1 MVGPKSPWNIAR
13 CNRLLRPLSS
23 KIALLRKATLSEPRH
38 DDYNAGIAPPS
49 SYQALTPIAKV
60 ENASEISPTPWKR
73 IKRTYS
79 SRTNGQCSRH
89 TVDHDK
95 DRALKGERN
104 AVIQLPS
111 HLTTGRV
118 FDHDK
123 GSTVED
129 GQRDLSA
136 QRAASRADRSTQKNA
151 ETFHGP
157 QILSCAISTGLSNP
171 RLIEGICKA
180 LEALLRATTSEKTRD
195 KGGSRS
201 LFSVCLRQIPN
212 YITEEQR
219 LTNDENPENDID
231 VASEVYT
238 DLEAFGSASDGGWE
252 SLREVVRA
260 HGLSL
265 VREAIQEGLIE
276 FSLSHHILSLCL
288 GLAAYDEAECV
299 IESMI
304 ARVKSRP
311 LPSKRNTGL
320 CAGLSHTVNK
330 WATSHPSHAAL
341 LTNEASRIVGA
352 LTYYVAQSGRHG
364 FMYRQLAAM
373 LDNSILPIHWT
384 SSKAMIEC
392 WNGVIRSITQQDDH
406 AQSAVLL
413 LQTAVS
419 KSYKRGVSK
428 AKANPHV
435 HDLRLRARDPT
446 NLRPSL
452 RSYKS
457 GQTVEMIVEGRLTRS
472 GEAGA
477 QPDDKEKTLQATF
490 SNILTVLSTI
500 NILRS
505 PKWGLD
511 SDRPD
516 LLSLALMR
524 DMALEIRQA
533 LEIASITSYTTNCTW
548 SVPAEQ
554 LHLPLLSAGLVSVVS
569 RSAGTEVSP
578 SEVLELAALASLPFS
593 KELVCNAGSFLCE
606 VARCCDEA
614 QSGDGFRFAQAIV
627 QDLISIA
634 ISNSCDKSTRKF
646 CSGIAHAAAF
656 AFSEDTGQPKHLDW
670 ALDVEG
676 TITRTTDDSPKVVI
690 DETPPRAVIRN
701 KSGYKW
707 EDGICEWI
715 AKTPALALQRPT
727 TIEDGDRNS
736 TDGEARK
743 FTLVQEWPLRSGSSP
758 CNTDRRLPRPKR
770 RSGGRGAFCDVRA
783 IENVKGSCR
792 NSISSEELLFIRIS
806 PRPQKIPRPQSLWK
820 ADTTNDVDELS
831 TPDSPRENPIAL
843 REIQNAPSGITR
855 KGFARK
861 HKDTVIGSYEL
872 DMPPTKRR
880 CLDKQTFPEDTDD
893 ELGLP

>member
-1 MVGPKSPWNIAR
+1 M
-13 CNRLLRPLSS
+13 
-23 KIALLRKATLSEPRH
+23 
-38 DDYNAGIAPPS
+38 
-49 SYQALTPIAKV
+49 
-60 ENASEISPTPWKR
+60 
-73 IKRTYS
+73 
-79 SRTNGQCSRH
+79 
-89 TVDHDK
+89 DHDK
-95 DRALKGERN
+95 DQALKEERN

-118 FDHDK
+118 VDHDK
-123 GSTVED
+123 ALTIED

-136 QRAASRADRSTQKNA
+136 QRGASRADRSTQKNA

-157 QILSCAISTGLSNP
+157 RILSCAISTGLSIP

-180 LEALLRATTSEKTRD
+180 LEALLRVTTSEKTREN
-195 KGGSRS
+195 GERRS

-212 YITEEQR
+212 YIAEEQR
-219 LTNDENPENDID
+219 LTDDEDPENEID

-238 DLEAFGSASDGGWE
+238 ELEAFGSASDGGWE

-311 LPSKRNTGL
+311 LQSKRNTGL
-320 CAGLSHTVNK
+320 CAGLSHTGNK

-341 LTNEASRIVGA
+341 LTNEASRVVGA

-373 LDNSILPIHWT
+373 LENSILPIHWT

-406 AQSAVLL
+406 AQSAALL

-446 NLRPSL
+446 SLRPSL

-472 GEAGA
+472 REAGA
-477 QPDDKEKTLQATF
+477 QPDDKQKALQATF
-490 SNILTVLSTI
+490 FNILTVLSTV

-511 SDRPD
+511 SDCPD
-516 LLSLALMR
+516 LLSVALMR

-533 LEIASITSYTTNCTW
+533 LEIASITSYTNCIW

-569 RSAGTEVSP
+569 RSAGTDISP

-593 KELVCNAGSFLCE
+593 KELVCSAGTFLCE
-606 VARCCDEA
+606 IARCCDEA
-614 QSGDGFRFAQAIV
+614 QPGDGFRFAQLMV
-627 QDLISIA
+627 QDLIAIA
-634 ISNSCDKSTRKF
+634 ISNSYDKSTQKF

-676 TITRTTDDSPKVVI
+676 TITRTTDDLPKVVL
-690 DETPPRAVIRN
+690 DKTPARAVMRN
-701 KSGYKW
+701 KNGYKW

-727 TIEDGDRNS
+727 AIEDGDRNS
-736 TDGEARK
+736 TGGEARK
-743 FTLVQEWPLRSGSSP
+743 FTLVQEWPLRSRVSP
-758 CNTDRRLPRPKR
+758 CKTDRRLPRPKR
-770 RSGGRGAFCDVRA
+770 GSGGQGAFCDVRA
-783 IENVKGSCR
+783 MENVKGGCR
-792 NSISSEELLFIRIS
+792 NSISSEELLFIRVP
-806 PRPQKIPRPQSLWK
+806 PRPQKVPRPQSLWK
-820 ADTTNDVDELS
+820 ADAANDLDELS
-831 TPDSPRENPIAL
+831 TPDVPHENPIAL
-843 REIQNAPSGITR
+843 REIPNAPSGIT
-855 KGFARK
+855 KKSFARK

-872 DMPPTKRR
+872 GMPPTKRR
-880 CLDKQTFPEDTDD
+880 CLDKETLPKDTED

>member
-1 MVGPKSPWNIAR
+1 MVGSKSPWNIAR

-23 KIALLRKATLSEPRH
+23 KIALLRKTTLSEPRH
-38 DDYNAGIAPPS
+38 DDYNPGIALTS
-49 SYQALTPIAKV
+49 SSPTLTATAKF
-60 ENASEISPTPWKR
+60 EDASDISPRPWKR

-79 SRTNGQCSRH
+79 SRTNSQFSRRA
-89 TVDHDK
+89 VDHDK
-95 DRALKGERN
+95 DRALKDERN

-118 FDHDK
+118 VDHDK
-123 GSTVED
+123 DLIIED
-129 GQRDLSA
+129 DQRDLSA
-136 QRAASRADRSTQKNA
+136 KRGASRADRSTHKNA

-157 QILSCAISTGLSNP
+157 QILSCAISTRLSNG

-180 LEALLRATTSEKTRD
+180 LEALLRATTGEKTHD
-195 KGGSRS
+195 NGGPRS
-201 LFSVCLRQIPN
+201 LFSVCLRQIPY
-212 YITEEQR
+212 YIAEEQR
-219 LTNDENPENDID
+219 LTNEEDPENDID

-238 DLEAFGSASDGGWE
+238 DLEAFGSAPTGGWE
-252 SLREVVRA
+252 SFREVVRA

-276 FSLSHHILSLCL
+276 YSLSHHILSLCL

-304 ARVKSRP
+304 ARVNSRP

-320 CAGLSHTVNK
+320 CAGFSHTVNK
-330 WATSHPSHAAL
+330 WATSHLSHAAP

-373 LDNSILPIHWT
+373 LENSILPIHWT

-406 AQSAVLL
+406 AQSAALL

-428 AKANPHV
+428 AKVNPHV
-435 HDLRLRARDPT
+435 HDLRLRARETT

-457 GQTVEMIVEGRLTRS
+457 GQTVEMIGEGRLTRS

-477 QPDDKEKTLQATF
+477 QPDDKEKALQATF
-490 SNILTVLSTI
+490 SNILTVLSTV

-533 LEIASITSYTTNCTW
+533 LEIASITSSTNSTL

-569 RSAGTEVSP
+569 RSAGTDIS
-578 SEVLELAALASLPFS
+578 SGEVLELAALASLPFS
-593 KELVCNAGSFLCE
+593 KDLVCNAGSFLCE

-614 QSGDGFRFAQAIV
+614 QSGDGFRFAQVMV
-627 QDLISIA
+627 QDLIAIA
-634 ISNSCDKSTRKF
+634 ICNSYDQSTRKF

-676 TITRTTDDSPKVVI
+676 TITRTTDDSPKVI
-690 DETPPRAVIRN
+690 LDKTPARVVMRN

-727 TIEDGDRNS
+727 AIEDSDRNS
-736 TDGEARK
+736 SGREERK
-743 FTLVQEWPLRSGSSP
+743 FTLVQEWPLRSAISP
-758 CNTDRRLPRPKR
+758 CNTDRRSPRPKR
-770 RSGGRGAFCDVRA
+770 GSGGRGSFCDVRA
-783 IENVKGSCR
+783 MESVKGSCR
-792 NSISSEELLFIRIS
+792 NSISSEELLFIRVS
-806 PRPQKIPRPQSLWK
+806 PRPQKISRPQSLWK
-820 ADTTNDVDELS
+820 ADAANDLDELS
-831 TPDSPRENPIAL
+831 TPDPAGENPIVL
-843 REIQNAPSGITR
+843 REIPNAPSGFTR
-855 KGFARK
+855 KSLGRK
-861 HKDTVIGSYEL
+861 HKDKVIGGYEL
-872 DMPPTKRR
+872 DMPPIKRR
-880 CLDKQTFPEDTDD
+880 CLDEAFLKDTDD

>member
-1 MVGPKSPWNIAR
+1 MVGPKSSWNIAR

-23 KIALLRKATLSEPRH
+23 KIALLRKTTLSEPRH
-38 DDYNAGIAPPS
+38 DDYNAGIALPS
-49 SYQALTPIAKV
+49 SSQTLTATAKV
-60 ENASEISPTPWKR
+60 EDASEISPRAWKR

-79 SRTNGQCSRH
+79 SRTNGQFSRR
-89 TVDHDK
+89 TVGHDT
-95 DRALKGERN
+95 DRALKEERN

-111 HLTTGRV
+111 HLTTGRAV
-118 FDHDK
+118 DHDK
-123 GSTVED
+123 DLTIEY

-136 QRAASRADRSTQKNA
+136 QRGASRADRSTQKNA

-157 QILSCAISTGLSNP
+157 QTLSCAISTGLSNR

-180 LEALLRATTSEKTRD
+180 LEALLRATTSEKTCD
-195 KGGSRS
+195 NGGPRS

-212 YITEEQR
+212 YIAEEQR
-219 LTNDENPENDID
+219 LTNGEDPENDID

-341 LTNEASRIVGA
+341 LTNEASRVVGA
-352 LTYYVAQSGRHG
+352 LTYFVAQSGRHG

-373 LDNSILPIHWT
+373 LEHNILPIHWT
-384 SSKAMIEC
+384 SSKVVIEC

-406 AQSAVLL
+406 AQSAALL

-435 HDLRLRARDPT
+435 HDLRLRAREPT

-457 GQTVEMIVEGRLTRS
+457 GQTVEMIVEGRSTRS

-477 QPDDKEKTLQATF
+477 QPDDKEKALQATF

-533 LEIASITSYTTNCTW
+533 LEIASITSYTNCTW

-569 RSAGTEVSP
+569 RSAGTDISQ
-578 SEVLELAALASLPFS
+578 SEVLELAALASVPFN

-614 QSGDGFRFAQAIV
+614 QSGDGFRFAQVMV
-627 QDLISIA
+627 QDLIAIA
-634 ISNSCDKSTRKF
+634 ISDSYDQSTRKF

-676 TITRTTDDSPKVVI
+676 TITRTTDDSPKVI
-690 DETPPRAVIRN
+690 LDKTPARAVMRS

-727 TIEDGDRNS
+727 ATKDGDRNS
-736 TDGEARK
+736 TGGEARK
-743 FTLVQEWPLRSGSSP
+743 FTLVQEWPLRSGISP

-770 RSGGRGAFCDVRA
+770 ESGGRGSFCDVRSM
-783 IENVKGSCR
+783 ENVKASYR
-792 NSISSEELLFIRIS
+792 NSISSEELLFISVS
-806 PRPQKIPRPQSLWK
+806 PRPQKISRLQSLWK
-820 ADTTNDVDELS
+820 ADAADDLDELS
-831 TPDSPRENPIAL
+831 TPDPPGENPIVL
-843 REIQNAPSGITR
+843 REIPNAPSGVTR
-855 KGFARK
+855 KSFGRK
-861 HKDTVIGSYEL
+861 HKDKVIGGYEL
-872 DMPPTKRR
+872 DMPATKRR
-880 CLDKQTFPEDTDD
+880 CLDKEAFLKDTDD